1 MAKDTTKISD
11 DNIKAQWSKNNASH
25 DALWKVVVRIAEEY
39 GLGFDENGEVIFEEN
54 ADNKAKSDAP
64 TTAPTSID
72 ATKLIAEIK
81 TAISTIGV
89 NIENPK
95 MKIEISDQ
103 IHVKNNNEIFQ
114 AVTEKWDKWLKR
126 FIQEYLK
133 AHGVVK
139 DICIEDEHVYKIE
152 PLSPK
157 VKPTTYT
164 PPKKPSVFTKFRH
177 ELWEDVVSS
186 FWKRLAYFALF
197 CCACFGFYQ
206 WYYNQKM
213 KAIVKEYVIVRSL
226 LENDP
231 TYQRKLKGID
241 SFIQADGLD
250 EIYKY
255 VEEQKNGENK

>member
-39 GLGFDENGEVIFEEN
+39 GLGFNENGEVIFDEN
-54 ADNKAKSDAP
+54 ADKKSKSDAP
-64 TTAPTSID
+64 TTSPTSID
-72 ATKLIAEIK
+72 SAKLIAEIK
-81 TAISTIGV
+81 SALSTSGV

-114 AVTEKWDKWLKR
+114 AVTEKWDNWLKQ
-126 FIQEYLK
+126 FIKEYLK

-139 DICIEDEHVYKIE
+139 DICIEGEHVYQVE
-152 PLSPK
+152 QPSPK
-157 VKPTTYT
+157 VKPTIYT
-164 PPKKPSVFTKFRH
+164 PPKKPSVFTSFRQS
-177 ELWEDVVSS
+177 LWEDVVSS
-186 FWKRLAYFALF
+186 FWKCFAYIALF

-213 KAIVKEYVIVRSL
+213 KALVKEYVIVRSL

-231 TYQRKLKGID
+231 TYQQRLKGID
-241 SFIQADGLD
+241 TFIQEEGIDK
-250 EIYKY
+250 IYEYAKG
-255 VEEQKNGENK
+255 KKTNN

>member
-1 MAKDTTKISD
+1 MAKDASKISD
-11 DNIKAQWSKNNASH
+11 DNIKAQWSKVNASH

-39 GLGFDENGEVIFEEN
+39 GLGFDENGEVIFEEK
-54 ADNKAKSDAP
+54 ADNKPKSDAP
-64 TTAPTSID
+64 TPLSTSID
-72 ATKLIAEIK
+72 TTKLVAEIK
-81 TAISTIGV
+81 AAMSTVGF

-95 MKIEISDQ
+95 MKVEISDQ

-114 AVTEKWDKWLKR
+114 AVTEKWDNWLKH

-139 DICIEDEHVYKIE
+139 DICIDGEHVYKIE
-152 PLSPK
+152 EPSPK
-157 VKPTTYT
+157 VESTTYI
-164 PPKKPSVFTKFRH
+164 PPKKPSSFDRFIHR
-177 ELWEDVVSS
+177 LWEDVVSS
-186 FWKRLAYFALF
+186 FWKGFAYFALF

-231 TYQRKLKGID
+231 TYQKRLKGID
-241 SFIQADGLD
+241 TFIQTDGLD

-255 VEEQKNGENK
+255 VEEHKNGENK